1 MTLNSLTI
9 AQAHDKLKSKE
20 ITSQQLVEAC
30 IARIDAT
37 DVKLKNVVYKTFDRA
52 LEEAKKIDSSGNF
65 EAPLAG
71 IPFFTK
77 DVFCEAGVPS
87 TVCSDVLRGNKG
99 GKDYIPPF
107 DSTTNTLLKKAG
119 AISLG
124 HANTDQFVMGSST
137 ETSCFGPSHNPWD
150 ISRVPGGSSGG
161 SASGVA
167 ADQCIFALGTD
178 TGGSI
183 RQPASFCGTTGLK
196 VTYGRVSRY
205 GVIAMTSSLDTIGPI
220 TKSAED
226 AAIVLQAI
234 AGHDPLDA
242 TTPKLDVPDYRVDL
256 NRSIK
261 GLRIGLPKEY
271 FIEGIDPEVE
281 ARVREAA
288 KVYESL
294 GATIEEVSLPH
305 TKYGVATYYVIC
317 PCEVSSNLA
326 RFDGIRFGTSVDK
339 PADLLDY
346 YERVRSQGFGAEVK
360 RRIMIGT
367 FALSAGYND
376 AYYYQAM
383 RVRTLVKKDFDD
395 VFKKVDVLLTP
406 TVPSVAFKIGEK
418 ANDPVQMY
426 LNDVFTIPA
435 SLAGIPGISV
445 PCGFTKDKMPV
456 GMQLLGPHFRE
467 DLLLN
472 VAHQYQ
478 QSTDWLTMKPMMS
491 A

>member
-1 MTLNSLTI
+1 MNLSSLTI
-9 AQAHDKLKSKE
+9 AAAHDKLRSKE
-20 ITSQQLVEAC
+20 ISSMELTKAC
-30 IARIDAT
+30 MDRIEAT
-37 DVKLKNVVYKTFDRA
+37 DGTLKNLVYRTFDRA
-52 LEEAKKIDSSGNF
+52 LEEAKKIDASGDF
-65 EAPLAG
+65 SQSPLAG
-71 IPFFTK
+71 IPYLTK

-87 TVCSDVLRGNKG
+87 TVCSDVLRGVKG

-107 DSTTNTLLKKAG
+107 DSTTTALLTKAG

-124 HANTDQFVMGSST
+124 HSNTDQFVMGSST

-150 ISRVPGGSSGG
+150 TTRVPGGSSGG
-161 SASGVA
+161 SASAVA
-167 ADQCIFALGTD
+167 ADQAIFATGTD

-183 RQPASFCGTTGLK
+183 RQPASYCGVTGLK

-220 TKSAED
+220 TKTAED

-234 AGHDPLDA
+234 AGRDPLDA
-242 TTPKLDVPDYRVDL
+242 TTPDISVDDYREAL
-256 NRSIK
+256 QKPLK

-281 ARVREAA
+281 ASVRAA
-288 KVYESL
+288 AETFKAM

-305 TKYGVATYYVIC
+305 TEYGVATYYVIC
-317 PCEVSSNLA
+317 PCEVASNLA
-326 RFDGIRFGTSVDK
+326 RFDGIRFGTSASA
-339 PADLLDY
+339 PADLLEY

-367 FALSAGYND
+367 FALSAGYTD
-376 AYYYQAM
+376 AYYYKALK
-383 RVRTLVKKDFDD
+383 VRTLVKRDFDE

-406 TVPSVAFKIGEK
+406 TAPTAAFKIGEK

-426 LNDVFTIPA
+426 LNDAFTIPG
-435 SLAGIPGISV
+435 SLAGVPGISV
-445 PCGFTKDKMPV
+445 PCGFTKGGLPIGV
-456 GMQLLGPHFRE
+456 QILGPHFRE

-478 QSTDWLTMKPMMS
+478 QSTDWLTRKPS
-491 A
+491 L

>member
-1 MTLNSLTI
+1 MNPNTLTI
-9 AQAHDKLKSKE
+9 AQAHDKLRSKE
-20 ITSQQLVEAC
+20 ISAEELAKAC
-30 IARIDAT
+30 IDRIEAVDGQ
-37 DVKLKNVVYKTFDRA
+37 LNNLIFKNYDRA
-52 LEEAKKIDSSGNF
+52 LEEAKKADERGAF
-65 EAPLAG
+65 ESPLAG
-71 IPFFTK
+71 IPYFTK
-77 DVFCEAGVPS
+77 DVFCEQGVPS
-87 TVCSDVLRGNKG
+87 TVASNVLRGEKG
-99 GKDYIPPF
+99 GKDYVPPF
-107 DSTTNTLLKKAG
+107 DSTTTALLKKAG

-137 ETSCFGPSHNPWD
+137 ETSCYGPSRNPWD
-150 ISRVPGGSSGG
+150 TTRVPGGSSGG

-167 ADQCIFALGTD
+167 ADECLFATGTD

-183 RQPASFCGTTGLK
+183 RQPASLCGVTGLK

-220 TKSAED
+220 TKTAED
-226 AAIVLQAI
+226 AAIVLQAL

-242 TTPKLDVPDYRVDL
+242 TTPDIPVPDYRQDL
-256 NRSIK
+256 NKSIK

-271 FIEGIDPEVE
+271 FIEGIDPDVE
-281 ARVREAA
+281 KAVREAS
-288 KVYESL
+288 KVL
-294 GATIEEVSLPH
+294 QDMGATVEEVSLPH
-305 TKYGVATYYVIC
+305 TEYGVATYYVIC

-326 RFDGIRFGTSVDK
+326 RFDGIRFGTSVNDPK
-339 PADLLDY
+339 DLLEY

-367 FALSAGYND
+367 FALSAGYTD

-383 RVRTLVKKDFDD
+383 KVRTLVKRDFDD

-406 TVPSVAFKIGEK
+406 TAPSAAFKIGEK

-426 LNDVFTIPA
+426 LNDAFTIPA

-445 PCGFTKDKMPV
+445 PCGFTSSGLPI
-456 GMQLLGPHFRE
+456 GLQILGGYFRE

-478 QSTDWLTMKPMMS
+478 QATHWLERKP
-491 A
+491 AL